1 MRQDDETRGRGRQPD
16 AHVAELLDAYRTGE
30 LDASRCA
37 EVEAHIEE
45 CARCREE
52 LASLGS
58 WAAAIERGY
67 EGRRA
72 GAAGL
77 EPDWAAQRAAIV
89 ARTSRRDRAAEE
101 KSFWRWAPQ
110 VALVTL
116 AALIV
121 GVVWRE
127 NAREPTG
134 SSPPAQSERAAASLE
149 QKPDAVEARG
159 PADENVDADAQ
170 GEEVLQGEVALGRA
184 EPRGRRADEPAPAAP
199 PAADDRFAEEK
210 AAEALADRVAEPS
223 LAADVGRFEREARAA
238 LEARDTTAA
247 RRALALWSDT
257 LAPRGNLAGEPVAL
271 ADSLREL
278 LGAAE

>member
-1 MRQDDETRGRGRQPD
+1 MRQDDGTRGGGRQPN
-16 AHVAELLDAYRTGE
+16 AHVEELLDAYRTGE
-30 LDASRCA
+30 LDASRRA
-37 EVEAHIEE
+37 EVGAHIEE

-52 LASLGS
+52 LASLRS
-58 WAAAIERGY
+58 WAAMIERGY

-72 GAAGL
+72 AATGL

-89 ARTSRRDRAAEE
+89 ARTSRRDGAAEE
-101 KSFWRWAPQ
+101 KSFWRWVPQ
-110 VALVTL
+110 VALVAV

-134 SSPPAQSERAAASLE
+134 SGPPAQSERAAAPSE
-149 QKPDAVEARG
+149 QKPDAVEFQA

-170 GEEVLQGEVALGRA
+170 GEEVLKSEDALGRA
-184 EPRGRRADEPAPAAP
+184 EPRGRRADEPVS
-199 PAADDRFAEEK
+199 
-210 AAEALADRVAEPS
+210 ALADRAAEPS
-223 LAADVGRFEREARAA
+223 LAARLGADVGRFERDARAA

-257 LAPRGNLAGEPVAL
+257 LAPRGNLAGEPAAL

-278 LGAAE
+278 LGALE